1 MNMKYKV
8 LSALLGACCL
18 STVPVCG
25 QPKNSEGA
33 PSAENAVIETIY
45 ARRSIRRFKPQP
57 VSRQLMKNILDC
69 GINAPNGQNRQ
80 SWEVRVVDN
89 PEWDSENIVR
99 RGFFNAP
106 VMVFVANDPT
116 YPFSQIDCGLLCEN
130 MMLAAQSLGIGSIC
144 VASPVR
150 AIRQSPA
157 LLEKLGF
164 SEGYELLICVGFG
177 YADQSP
183 EAKPRDPGKVKFVE

>member
-57 VSRQLMKNILDC
+57 VSRELMKIILTRNQC
-69 GINAPNGQNRQ
+69 PERSEPSIV
-80 SWEVRVVDN
+80 EVRVVDN
-89 PEWDSENIVR
+89 PEWDSRISYAE
-99 RGFFNAP
+99 
-106 VMVFVANDPT
+106 
-116 YPFSQIDCGLLCEN
+116 
-130 MMLAAQSLGIGSIC
+130 GSSTPLSWC
-144 VASPVR
+144 LSP
-150 AIRQSPA
+150 
-157 LLEKLGF
+157 
-164 SEGYELLICVGFG
+164 
-177 YADQSP
+177 
-183 EAKPRDPGKVKFVE
+183 